1 MQYLYFDDYD
11 ENVCRLYKSMMCVCD
26 VCVCVFIIFNLFCFS
41 NVQKKD
47 DHDAY
52 GFVYIYIWIMGRIIL
67 LMTRKGRSSDIALLF
82 ITGRTLRMQ
91 RIQRSEVP
99 KDLRERNN

>member
-11 ENVCRLYKSMMCVCD
+11 ENVCRLYKCIMCVCD
-26 VCVCVFIIFNLFCFS
+26 VCCVCLLLSLIYFAF
-41 NVQKKD
+41 QMYKKD

-67 LMTRKGRSSDIALLF
+67 LMTRKGRSSDIALF